1 VSVSLKGLGTLG
13 ADVQLVDGGG
23 KTTLRR
29 TVGTQVL
36 TGCRGPDTVNF
47 AVREPGDYTLR
58 VRFAD
63 ATVQEAKITIGES
76 RHVSRAI
83 AND

>member
-1 VSVSLKGLGTLG
+1 MSVSLKGLGTLG

-29 TVGTQVL
+29 TVGTHVL

-63 ATVQEAKITIGES
+63 TTVKEEKITIGETK
-76 RHVSRAI
+76 HVSRTVS
-83 AND
+83 NT